1 MNAYERMIEVMR
13 RQGKKTSRPAPM
25 LGKMGK
31 DGTIKLGEMVLEKS
45 DYRMDASLRLAGGKE
60 IYFHTEPPAGG
71 TELVAVEHNRTLETY
86 TENVLKEGDQV
97 LVLRLSTS
105 GPAPYL
111 LLAKVVAPK

>member
-45 DYRMDASLRLAGGKE
+45 DYRMDATLILQAEETIFYHTGPPSGGELTASAHNDTLAGD
-60 IYFHTEPPAGG
+60 T
-71 TELVAVEHNRTLETY
+71 RR
-86 TENVLKEGDQV
+86 VLKEGDQV
-97 LVLRLSTS
+97 LVLRISTS
-105 GPAPYL
+105 GAAPYL
-111 LLAKVVAPK
+111 LLAKVVAPT